1 MESFGRMIAMM
12 CGNLGLF
19 FCILFYRTAAVGQ
32 QRRETVQ
39 SISDAFVQRVLR
51 NGMISETEWT
61 VFRNELSHF
70 GSYRTEL
77 TVFERRQYE
86 EEPGER
92 YLFVE
97 KAAGSYGQI
106 LPEGSYIR
114 LVVTE
119 EEKKGAEL
127 FLFGSE
133 FAFFAGGRIG

>member
-1 MESFGRMIAMM
+1 MESFGRMIAVM
-12 CGNLGLF
+12 CGILGMF

-39 SISDAFVQRVLR
+39 SISDAFVQRTLR
-51 NGMISETEWT
+51 NKMISETEWT
-61 VFRNELSHF
+61 VFLNELSHF
-70 GSYRTEL
+70 GIYRTEL

-86 EEPGER
+86 TENVGR

-97 KAAGSYGQI
+97 KEGFYGQI
-106 LPEGSYIR
+106 LPKGSYIR

-119 EEKKGAEL
+119 EEKKGAEI

-133 FAFFAGGRIG
+133 FVFFAGGRIE